1 MKNKIG
7 IIIALL
13 GVMTF
18 SACENAIID
27 NPQSALTQVG
37 FFTTPVR
44 INEGIMGCYEG
55 MANIKGDEWRFTE
68 IRSDNTCV
76 SSYGTGTTDRADI
89 CDLKF
94 FRTSPSQ
101 TGLLN
106 FWYKFFQNISNV
118 NAILPNVA
126 AGKSYVPIE
135 SQRAQYEGELLF
147 IRAFHYYTL
156 VNLWGDM
163 FKVTTV
169 IGPGEA
175 KKVQRS
181 SVSEIYNEIIIPD
194 LIKAANQL
202 PEAYS
207 TNDAGRITKW
217 AAKSLLA
224 KAYMTIGGS
233 ANLVLAK
240 TQLQD
245 VLAATQHHLLTTGIT
260 VGGKLLSP
268 YASIFDISN
277 EMNAEI
283 IFAIR
288 YKGGALGIGSSFWGT
303 FAPEGSANLLLKIGT
318 PVGNNNPTPEL
329 MNLFNTDPKDTRTDA
344 CFRIWKKSTTTN
356 IQYISKYIDANMTQ
370 ALQAENDWIEIRYA
384 DIVLLYAEVLAQQND
399 YTTALQQVNL
409 IRARAGVDAI
419 ATPFA
424 SKNDALDA
432 VYKERRL
439 ELAFENQR
447 WFDLLRMGN
456 AYGDPDKAINIL
468 KNTVFVTDWT
478 ALYSLYS
485 PILPPTQNNFTTT
498 RLLLPIPQQE
508 IDTNNEMVIPQNAT
522 Y

>member
-7 IIIALL
+7 IIIALF

-18 SACENAIID
+18 SACEDAITD
-27 NPQSALTQVG
+27 KPQSAMTQVD

-55 MANIKGDEWRFTE
+55 MANIKEDEWRYTE

-76 SSYGTGTTDRADI
+76 SSFGTGTNDRADI

-101 TGLLN
+101 TGLLS
-106 FWYKFFQNISNV
+106 FWYKLFQNISNV

-126 AGKSYVPIE
+126 AGKTYITIE

-169 IGPGEA
+169 IGPSEA
-175 KKVQRS
+175 KKIARS
-181 SVSEIYNEIIIPD
+181 PVSEIYSDIIIPD
-194 LIKAANQL
+194 LIKASNQL
-202 PEAYS
+202 PESYS

-217 AAKSLLA
+217 AAKSMLA
-224 KAYMTIGGS
+224 KAYMSVGGAS
-233 ANLVLAK
+233 NLVLAK
-240 TQLQD
+240 GLLQE
-245 VLAATQHHLLTTGIT
+245 VLAAPQYHLLTTGIT

-268 YASIFDISN
+268 YASVFDISN
-277 EMNAEI
+277 EMNPEI

-318 PVGNNNPTPEL
+318 PVGNNNPTPEI
-329 MNLFNTDPKDTRTDA
+329 MNLFNADPKDTRADA
-344 CFRIWKKSTTTN
+344 SFRIWNKSTTTN

-384 DIVLLYAEVLAQQND
+384 DIILLYAEVLAQQND
-399 YTTALQQVNL
+399 FSTALQQVNL
-409 IRARAGVDAI
+409 IRSRAGVDVI
-419 ATPFA
+419 VTPFA
-424 SKNDALDA
+424 SKYEALDA

-447 WFDLLRMGN
+447 WFDLLRMGK
-456 AYGDPDKAINIL
+456 AYGDSEKAINIL
-468 KNTVFVTDWT
+468 KTTVFVTDWT
-478 ALYSLYS
+478 VLYSLYS
-485 PILPPTQNNFTTT
+485 PILPPTPNNFTTT

-508 IDTNNEMVIPQNAT
+508 IDTNNELLIPQNES